1 MKIVCTILTWL
12 AASWAQA
19 ASGDLDQLLQR
30 VEQTGRVEAQ
40 LRREREDRFRQARDQ
55 QETLL
60 SELRK
65 KLAAESERGEQ
76 LKARFADNEA
86 NLKVMA
92 QALQDKTGDLGE
104 LFGTVRQSAADLRA
118 LIEES
123 PVNPRYPQRLPLLNE
138 LTDSRALPDIGQLG
152 ALALML
158 QREIVES
165 GRIVRMPAQVV
176 GNDGLSE
183 DREIVRV
190 GLFTALDGADYLRYN
205 GANQRFEHLPRP
217 PARVEP
223 TTVDAFNT
231 PGPGYA
237 PLVIDPTRGTLMGML
252 MQTPAPLER
261 LHQGGVVGYAI
272 LAVGALGLLI
282 ALLRMTYLAMVQLRL
297 RRQLA
302 DLGNPREDN
311 PLGRVLRIA
320 QDADTAS
327 PENLEL
333 RLDEAV
339 LRELPRLTRGEG
351 LLKLLAGVAPLLGL
365 LGTVV
370 GMILTFQAISLFGT
384 GDPKLMANGISQ
396 ALVTTAMGLLVA
408 IPLLFLH
415 SLVAARGR
423 SLSRLLDQQALG
435 LAMMA
440 RE

>member
-1 MKIVCTILTWL
+1 
-12 AASWAQA
+12 
-19 ASGDLDQLLQR
+19 
-30 VEQTGRVEAQ
+30 
-40 LRREREDRFRQARDQ
+40 
-55 QETLL
+55 
-60 SELRK
+60 
-65 KLAAESERGEQ
+65 
-76 LKARFADNEA
+76 
-86 NLKVMA
+86 
-92 QALQDKTGDLGE
+92 
-104 LFGTVRQSAADLRA
+104 
-118 LIEES
+118 
-123 PVNPRYPQRLPLLNE
+123 
-138 LTDSRALPDIGQLG
+138 
-152 ALALML
+152 
-158 QREIVES
+158 
-165 GRIVRMPAQVV
+165 
-176 GNDGLSE
+176 
-183 DREIVRV
+183 
-190 GLFTALDGADYLRYN
+190 
-205 GANQRFEHLPRP
+205 
-217 PARVEP
+217 
-223 TTVDAFNT
+223 
-231 PGPGYA
+231 
-237 PLVIDPTRGTLMGML
+237 MGML